1 MKNMKEMK
9 RKSVGCYVRV
19 STISQDI
26 DKFSINGQ
34 ITQIKEYCQFHGYEV
49 FDIYADRGVSGKTM
63 NRPELQRMLKD
74 AKEGKLDCVMIYKT
88 SRLARNTSDLL
99 TIVEGLHKQNVEF
112 FSLSENMKFD
122 SNSGKLLLQILASF
136 SEFERNNIAEGAFMG
151 QLRRSQEGYYQGNLP
166 LAYDKIPDS
175 KHELMINQHEANIV
189 KYIFESYAKGHGY
202 RKIANALN
210 HKGYVTKKGNPFSIS
225 AVTYILSNPFYIGK
239 IQFAKYKDW
248 NDKRRKGLNDK
259 PVIAEGKHTP
269 IISQDLWDKVQAR
282 KKQVSKKPQVHGKG
296 TNLLTGIIFCENCGA
311 AYAASNTTNTLKD
324 GTKKRIRYYSCSNFR
339 NKGSKV
345 CSANSVRAD
354 VIEKYVMDQILEI
367 VKSDKVLKQVVE
379 RVNQENQ
386 VDVAALNHD
395 IAYKQQQFDEIN
407 TKLKNLIQTIEDNPD
422 LASTLKPTIHQYET
436 QLNDITNQMNQLKQQ
451 QNQEKPSYDTKQ
463 IAALLK
469 QIFQNV
475 ESMDKAQLKA
485 LYLTVIDRID
495 IRKDG
500 NHKKQFYVTLK
511 LNNEIIKQLFNNT
524 PIDEV
529 LLSTSSLFLPQTLF
543 LKI

>member
-1 MKNMKEMK
+1 MNEMK
-9 RKSVGCYVRV
+9 KKRIGAYIRV
-19 STISQDI
+19 STERQVEGYSI
-26 DKFSINGQ
+26 DGQ
-34 ITQIKEYCQFHGYEV
+34 ITQIEQFCQFNGYDLV
-49 FDIYADRGVSGKTM
+49 DIYADRGISGKSM
-63 NRPELQRMLKD
+63 NRPALQRMLQD
-74 AKEGKLDCVMIYKT
+74 AKNGKLDCVIVYKIN
-88 SRLARNTSDLL
+88 RLARNTSNLL
-99 TIVEGLHKQNVEF
+99 TIVEELHRQNVEF
-112 FSLSENMKFD
+112 FSLSERMEVK
-122 SNSGKLLLQILASF
+122 NSTGKLLLNILASF
-136 SEFERNNIAEGAFMG
+136 SEFERNTILENIYTG
-151 QLRRSQEGYYQGNLP
+151 QHQRALEGYYQGNLP
-166 LAYDKIPDS
+166 LGYNNIPDN
-175 KHELMINQHEANIV
+175 KKELMINQHEANIV
-189 KYIFESYAKGHGY
+189 KYIFESYSKGHGY

-296 TNLLTGIIFCENCGA
+296 TNLLTGIIFCEKCGA

-386 VDVAALNHD
+386 VDVAELNHD

-422 LASTLKPTIHQYET
+422 LTSALKPTIHQYET
-436 QLNDITNQMNQLKQQ
+436 QLNDITNQMNQLKHQ

-463 IAALLK
+463 IAALL
-469 QIFQNV
+469 QRIFQNI
-475 ESMDKAQLKA
+475 ESMDKSQLKA

-495 IRKDG
+495 IRKDE
-500 NHKKQFYVTLK
+500 NHKKQFFVTLK
-511 LNNEIIKQLFNNT
+511 LNNEIIKQLFNNNNL
-524 PIDEV
+524 DEV
-529 LLSTSSLFLPQTLF
+529 LLSTSSLFLPQTLYF
-543 LKI
+543 QI

>member
-1 MKNMKEMK
+1 MKKK
-9 RKSVGCYVRV
+9 LVGGYIRV
-19 STISQDI
+19 STERQVEGY
-26 DKFSINGQ
+26 SIEGQ
-34 ITQIKEYCQFHGYEV
+34 ITQIEQYCQFNGYELV
-49 FDIYADRGVSGKTM
+49 DIYADRGISGKSM
-63 NRPELQRMLKD
+63 NRPELQRMLND
-74 AKEGKLDCVMIYKT
+74 AKNGKLDCVMVYKT
-88 SRLARNTSDLL
+88 NRLARNTSDLL
-99 TIVEGLHKQNVEF
+99 TIVEELHRQNVEF
-112 FSLSENMKFD
+112 FSLSERMEVK
-122 SNSGKLLLQILASF
+122 NSTGKLMLQILASF
-136 SEFERNNIAEGAFMG
+136 SEFERNTILENIYTG
-151 QLRRSQEGYYQGNLP
+151 QHQRALEGYYQGNLP
-166 LAYDKIPDS
+166 LGYNNIPDN
-175 KHELMINQHEANIV
+175 KKELMINQHEANIV

-296 TNLLTGIIFCENCGA
+296 TNLLTGIIACPQCS
-311 AYAASNTTNTLKD
+311 ASMSASITVNTLKD

-422 LASTLKPTIHQYET
+422 LTSALKPTIHQYET
-436 QLNDITNQMNQLKQQ
+436 QLNDITNQMNQLKHQ

-463 IAALLK
+463 IAALL
-469 QIFQNV
+469 QRIFQNI
-475 ESMDKAQLKA
+475 ESMDKSQLKA

-495 IRKDG
+495 IRKDE

-511 LNNEIIKQLFNNT
+511 LNNEIIKQLFNNNNL
-524 PIDEV
+524 DEV
-529 LLSTSSLFLPQTLF
+529 LLSTSSLFLPQTLY